1 MTSVSSGPVPGG
13 REIYGCNGMGA
24 HGGADS
30 FWGCLWAVST
40 DGTGVTGGF
49 LIERTPG
56 VDGVREAIQRV
67 GGQSGGSCLMF
78 SGKGPS
84 ERHPTE
90 VCHHQSCGFEMI
102 QLNFMVKTCDTAPT
116 APSRPSHSLA
126 CLTWDR
132 ASIGLLSFGGDL
144 NLGHL
149 MMASQ
154 RRVGPRRRARR
165 GACGRSEFGLWG
177 VAGGLK
183 VL

>member
-67 GGQSGGSCLMF
+67 PLQGNVGGIALVYAQRLLWT
-78 SGKGPS
+78 
-84 ERHPTE
+84 RHVQAQAATA
-90 VCHHQSCGFEMI
+90 SD
-102 QLNFMVKTCDTAPT
+102 VK
-116 APSRPSHSLA
+116 
-126 CLTWDR
+126 
-132 ASIGLLSFGGDL
+132 
-144 NLGHL
+144 
-149 MMASQ
+149 
-154 RRVGPRRRARR
+154 
-165 GACGRSEFGLWG
+165 
-177 VAGGLK
+177 
-183 VL
+183 